1 MKSVKKW
8 HDYKAFLL
16 AVFSQGAQIVYISP
30 CLKPYYFQ
38 TTLENKPNIS
48 GMLVALPI
56 IEKMTLTT
64 L

>member
-16 AVFSQGAQIVYISP
+16 AVFSQGAQIVHISP
-30 CLKPYYFQ
+30 CLKPCYFQ
-38 TTLENKPNIS
+38 TTLENNPNIS
-48 GMLVALPI
+48 GMLVTLPI
-56 IEKMTLTT
+56 IEKMTLST